1 MEQALKVKLQ
11 PLTAE
16 AFRPYGQVLQPKQLI
31 YPEAEE
37 GRVAMEMLTLKYR
50 PNAKRME
57 QLAIH
62 FSYNQTFIPVQ
73 GSMVLL
79 VAPPPR
85 NREAGPASY
94 EVDYE
99 KIAAFVVEAGQAAF
113 INKGTWHNIIT
124 LGSECTFINVTRK
137 NQGEGTSP
145 ADELQGR
152 IERANAVRP
161 YVEYVDLK
169 KRDNRVI
176 ELEV

>member
-1 MEQALKVKLQ
+1 MEQSLKVKIQ

-16 AFRPYGQVLQPKQLI
+16 LFRPYGEVLKPKQLL
-31 YPEAEE
+31 YPETEE
-37 GRVAMEMLTLKYR
+37 GKVAMEMLTVKYR
-50 PNAKRME
+50 ASAKKMD

-73 GSMVLL
+73 GSLVLV

-85 NREAGPASY
+85 NREAGSSHY
-94 EVDYE
+94 ELDYE

-113 INKGTWHNIIT
+113 IYKGTWHNALT
-124 LGSECTFINVTRK
+124 LGNECTFINVTRK

-145 ADELQGR
+145 EDELQGK
-152 IERANAVRP
+152 IERISTIRP

-169 KRDNRVI
+169 KRDSRVI

>member
-16 AFRPYGQVLQPKQLI
+16 AFRPYGQMLQPKQLI
-31 YPEAEE
+31 YPETEE
-37 GRVAMEMLTLKYR
+37 GRVAMEMLTMKYR
-50 PNAKRME
+50 PNAKRMD

-73 GSMVLL
+73 GSMVLI

-113 INKGTWHNIIT
+113 IDKGTWHNVIT
-124 LGSECTFINVTRK
+124 LGNECTFINVTRK